1 MSIFYSFSALR
12 GLAMGIFS
20 PIWILYLISIDYDFL
35 QIGLMGAVL
44 EIAKLIFEVPS
55 GVFADR
61 YGIKISIASSFFFS
75 ILTWA
80 FFPFIDS
87 AAICILAMIIWALS
101 DSLISGSF
109 ETWMSRV
116 AGEDRFGKE
125 MMKNTQ
131 LLITF
136 LIIGSIASGYLY
148 SLNIYFP
155 FLLVMVIYLLLFIW
169 MSVFIKVPSVSE
181 TNHGDQNQHD
191 SIKIIKE
198 SLKIILNKKR
208 VLLIVIAGFFTA
220 TAYDTISRYWQ
231 PFLSDL
237 GFSEKS
243 LGYIFALGGFTAL
256 VLLTLT
262 IRFEKKIE
270 KNPYLALTSLDS
282 MGMVMT
288 FLLSRAFRPLGI
300 PCTAFLLAIEDIH
313 HPIVTSYLNKFFP
326 DSYKNTLFSLNSGVG
341 AIGEILSGVIFG
353 IISAAFGLSAM
364 FVVVAVFLLIPIILY
379 TIVPKIKDNDMKVQ
393 IEKSQ
398 QV

>member
-20 PIWILYLISIDYDFL
+20 PIWILYLISKDYDFL

-136 LIIGSIASGYLY
+136 FNYWKY
-148 SLNIYFP
+148 CQRVF
-155 FLLVMVIYLLLFIW
+155 
-169 MSVFIKVPSVSE
+169 VFIKYLFSFPARY
-181 TNHGDQNQHD
+181 GD
-191 SIKIIKE
+191 
-198 SLKIILNKKR
+198 
-208 VLLIVIAGFFTA
+208 LLI
-220 TAYDTISRYWQ
+220 TI
-231 PFLSDL
+231 
-237 GFSEKS
+237 
-243 LGYIFALGGFTAL
+243 
-256 VLLTLT
+256 
-262 IRFEKKIE
+262 
-270 KNPYLALTSLDS
+270 YLD
-282 MGMVMT
+282 VC
-288 FLLSRAFRPLGI
+288 I
-300 PCTAFLLAIEDIH
+300 
-313 HPIVTSYLNKFFP
+313 Y
-326 DSYKNTLFSLNSGVG
+326 
-341 AIGEILSGVIFG
+341 
-353 IISAAFGLSAM
+353 
-364 FVVVAVFLLIPIILY
+364 
-379 TIVPKIKDNDMKVQ
+379 
-393 IEKSQ
+393 
-398 QV
+398 

>member
-20 PIWILYLISIDYDFL
+20 PIWILYLISKDYDFL

-198 SLKIILNKKR
+198 SLKIIFQQKKGSFNR
-208 VLLIVIAGFFTA
+208 H
-220 TAYDTISRYWQ
+220 SR
-231 PFLSDL
+231 FLYSH
-237 GFSEKS
+237 S
-243 LGYIFALGGFTAL
+243 L
-256 VLLTLT
+256 
-262 IRFEKKIE
+262 
-270 KNPYLALTSLDS
+270 
-282 MGMVMT
+282 
-288 FLLSRAFRPLGI
+288 
-300 PCTAFLLAIEDIH
+300 
-313 HPIVTSYLNKFFP
+313 
-326 DSYKNTLFSLNSGVG
+326 
-341 AIGEILSGVIFG
+341 
-353 IISAAFGLSAM
+353 
-364 FVVVAVFLLIPIILY
+364 
-379 TIVPKIKDNDMKVQ
+379 
-393 IEKSQ
+393 
-398 QV
+398 